1 MVNDAGRGVALGAA
15 AYLMWGLFPLYFPL
29 LEPAGSLEILAHRVV
44 WSTLT
49 VGVLVLLLRLRSTL
63 AEVLR
68 DRRTVVLLCLAALA
82 ISVNWGAYI
91 YGVTSGRVVE
101 TALGYFINPLVTVLM
116 GVVVLNERL
125 RPLQWAALAVA
136 AVAVVV
142 LALAYGR
149 PPWVAIVLA
158 LSFACYGLAKK
169 TASVGAVESLA
180 VETAVLAP
188 LALGFLLFIGLAGTA
203 EAGRHGVGH
212 ALLFTTTGIVTA
224 VPLICFGAAA
234 TRVPLSTIG
243 LLQYLAPVLQF
254 LLGVLWF
261 REEMPAARWVGFVLV
276 WIALVVFTAE
286 ALTHRRRQLALAA
299 EASAV

>member
-1 MVNDAGRGVALGAA
+1 MNDAGRGVALGAA

-29 LEPAGSLEILAHRVV
+29 LEPAGSLEMLAHRVV

-63 AEVLR
+63 GAVLR
-68 DRRTVVLLCLAALA
+68 DRRTVVLLCLAAVA

-91 YGVTSGRVVE
+91 YGVTSDRVVE

-116 GVVVLNERL
+116 GVVLLKERL
-125 RPLQWAALAVA
+125 RPLQWGALGVA
-136 AVAVVV
+136 GIAVVV
-142 LALAYGR
+142 LTLAYGR

-188 LALGFLLFIGLAGTA
+188 LALGFLLLIGMAGTA
-203 EAGRHGVGH
+203 EVGQHGTGH

-234 TRVPLSTIG
+234 TRVSLTTIG

-276 WIALVVFTAE
+276 WIALVVFTVE
-286 ALTHRRRQLALAA
+286 ALAHRRRQLALVA

>member
-1 MVNDAGRGVALGAA
+1 MNDAGRGVALGAA

-49 VGVLVLLLRLRSTL
+49 VGVLVLLLRLRATL
-63 AEVLR
+63 GAVLR

-91 YGVTSGRVVE
+91 YGVTSDRVVE

-116 GVVVLNERL
+116 GVVVLKERL
-125 RPLQWAALAVA
+125 RPLQWVALGVA

-142 LALAYGR
+142 LAVAYGR

-188 LALGFLLFIGLAGTA
+188 LALAFLLVLGLTGTA
-203 EAGRHGVGH
+203 EAGRPGLGH